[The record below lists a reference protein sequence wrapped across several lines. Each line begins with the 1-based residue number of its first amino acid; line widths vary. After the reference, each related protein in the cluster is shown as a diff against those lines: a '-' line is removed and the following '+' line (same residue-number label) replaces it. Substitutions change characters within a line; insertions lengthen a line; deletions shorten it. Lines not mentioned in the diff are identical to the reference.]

1 MPDQF
6 NNFDFTV
13 ENYLNWV
20 NTVAKK
26 ADANRRRK
34 KPRPRPRVRRT
45 AWGCALPSSAIG
57 LILLAVLTQ
66 IVV

>member
-1 MPDQF
+1 MSDPL
-6 NNFDFTV
+6 NSFDFKV

-26 ADANRRRK
+26 ADANRRRN
-34 KPRPRPRVRRT
+34 KPRPRAKVRRT

-57 LILLAVLTQ
+57 VVLLALLTQ

>member
-1 MPDQF
+1 MSDSF
-6 NNFDFTV
+6 NNFDFKV

-26 ADANRRRK
+26 ADANRRRN
-34 KPRPRPRVRRT
+34 KPRPRAKVRRT

-57 LILLAVLTQ
+57 VVLLALLTQ

>member
-1 MPDQF
+1 MSDPF
-6 NNFDFTV
+6 NSFDFKV

-26 ADANRRRK
+26 ADANRRRN
-34 KPRPRPRVRRT
+34 KPRPRAKVRRT
-45 AWGCALPSSAIG
+45 AWGCALPSSVIG
-57 LILLAVLTQ
+57 VVLLARMTQ

>member
-1 MPDQF
+1 MSDSF
-6 NNFDFTV
+6 NNFDFKV

-26 ADANRRRK
+26 ADANRRRN
-34 KPRPRPRVRRT
+34 KPRPRPKDRRT

-57 LILLAVLTQ
+57 VVLLALLTQ

>member
-1 MPDQF
+1 MSDPF
-6 NNFDFTV
+6 NSFDFKV

-26 ADANRRRK
+26 ADANRRRN
-34 KPRPRPRVRRT
+34 KPRPRAKVRRT
-45 AWGCALPSSAIG
+45 AWGCALPSSVIG
-57 LILLAVLTQ
+57 VVLLALVMQ